1 MSSLA
6 SFSRGRP
13 ERFLP
18 NPKLMFLDQCR
29 EVMRFKQF
37 SRRTE
42 ETLKVVEG

>member
-1 MSSLA
+1 MSSPA

-37 SRRTE
+37 SRWTE